1 MWGGGGGGGGGGAF
15 HVVENLRSTSTLLV
29 TEQEFFQL
37 QAKELSIKS

>member
-1 MWGGGGGGGGGGAF
+1 MYCLFFGRVFHIPF
-15 HVVENLRSTSTLLV
+15 HVVENLRSTSILLV